1 MNNEAKDILKWQGML
16 SEMEEVTAAVVEPPE
31 EEKTGEVPTKE
42 DAIKWLKD
50 NENPSDYRV
59 EKAARDNGWDYVSFE
74 EVIFSLASDYA
85 KEQK

>member
-1 MNNEAKDILKWQGML
+1 MNNDAKDILKWQGML
-16 SEMEEVTAAVVEPPE
+16 NEMEEIAVAAAEPE
-31 EEKTGEVPTKE
+31 EAKTGEVPSKE